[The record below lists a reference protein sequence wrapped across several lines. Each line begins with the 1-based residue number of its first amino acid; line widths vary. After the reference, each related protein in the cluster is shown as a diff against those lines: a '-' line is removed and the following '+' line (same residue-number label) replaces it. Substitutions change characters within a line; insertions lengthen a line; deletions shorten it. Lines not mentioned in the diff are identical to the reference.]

1 MNIVY
6 ALSGEGRGHASTAR
20 AILPVLAAAGHRVQ
34 VVTYGRSVEQL
45 RDYDVLEIRGIRHH
59 YNRAGRLSL
68 LRSLVG
74 NAGVFAYYVKNWHSL
89 RRRLRAFA
97 PDLFIVNFEPLTPL
111 LARSLGVP
119 FLSFD
124 NQHASLFVRQRVPAG
139 FRLSALLTRTAVR
152 VVAARAEA
160 YVVMS
165 FHSLGRHRANV
176 RVVPPVVQTEFRRL
190 RPVIGDYVLVYLKE
204 PNPQLLRIL
213 RQLDERFVIYGYNV
227 DANEG
232 NLTFRV
238 FNDAMPRELAGAKA
252 AIGTSGLSFITEAV
266 WLKKPFFGVPL
277 KNEFEQTA
285 SALFVQEAGWGDF
298 SEQPSL
304 GQLAA
309 FLANLENHRR
319 ALAEFR
325 FDPAAAGRALLE
337 LANQALA
344 GAPAPIATEVPAE
357 VQA

>member
-1 MNIVY
+1 
-6 ALSGEGRGHASTAR
+6 
-20 AILPVLAAAGHRVQ
+20 
-34 VVTYGRSVEQL
+34 
-45 RDYDVLEIRGIRHH
+45 
-59 YNRAGRLSL
+59 
-68 LRSLVG
+68 
-74 NAGVFAYYVKNWHSL
+74 
-89 RRRLRAFA
+89 
-97 PDLFIVNFEPLTPL
+97 
-111 LARSLGVP
+111 
-119 FLSFD
+119 
-124 NQHASLFVRQRVPAG
+124 
-139 FRLSALLTRTAVR
+139 
-152 VVAARAEA
+152 
-160 YVVMS
+160 MS

-325 FDPAAAGRALLE
+325 FDPDAAGRALLE